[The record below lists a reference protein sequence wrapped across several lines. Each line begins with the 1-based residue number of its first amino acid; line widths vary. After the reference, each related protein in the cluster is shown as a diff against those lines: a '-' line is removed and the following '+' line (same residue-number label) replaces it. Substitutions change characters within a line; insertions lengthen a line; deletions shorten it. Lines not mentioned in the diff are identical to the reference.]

1 MEERYI
7 GFIQDVLIT
16 VHENIL
22 ELSNRKA
29 FADPEEFAHIDTK
42 LLAYRE
48 FLSILS
54 QSADEFRLPKEKIGI

>member
-7 GFIQDVLIT
+7 EFIQDVLII
-16 VHENIL
+16 VHENIR

-29 FADPEEFAHIDTK
+29 FADPEELTHIDAK

-48 FLSILS
+48 FLSIIS
-54 QSADEFRLPKEKIGI
+54 QSADEFHLPKEKIGI